1 MIVCVVTPAIN
12 DALIRHRD
20 GVVFA
25 TFKLYYYLFWRWIF
39 IISIPLDDCHISL
52 FIFFEFCLT
61 KRNWKRHDV
70 FNELFKVVLKLDL
83 SWDSSIILT
92 LESSGI
98 FAVFFLFSVDVFGSC
113 LVFGGSNRII
123 KLNAGVESCGRLVL
137 R

>member
-1 MIVCVVTPAIN
+1 MIVCVVAPAIN

-20 GVVFA
+20 GVIFA

-39 IISIPLDDCHISL
+39 IISIPLDDRHVSL
-52 FIFFEFCLT
+52 FESLEFALA

-83 SWDSSIILT
+83 SWDS

-113 LVFGGSNRII
+113 LVFGGDD
-123 KLNAGVESCGRLVL
+123 AGVESCGRLVL